1 MKNKTINSEKI
12 LSDYGN
18 YLLTH
23 GERPKNI
30 FVFAKKITFDEKEF
44 YQFFSSFEHLEK
56 RNFKAFFSKI
66 FRTF

>member
-30 FVFAKKITFDEKEF
+30 YVFFAQTTLMKKNFIN
-44 YQFFSSFEHLEK
+44 SFQTSNI
-56 RNFKAFFSKI
+56 NFKAFFFKNL
-66 FRTF
+66 